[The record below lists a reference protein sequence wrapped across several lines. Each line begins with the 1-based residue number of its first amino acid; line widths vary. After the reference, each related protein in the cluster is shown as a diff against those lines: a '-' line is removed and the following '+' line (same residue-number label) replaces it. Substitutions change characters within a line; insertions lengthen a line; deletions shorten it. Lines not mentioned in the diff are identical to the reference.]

1 MIFKKDI
8 KLYGYDVVR
17 EASQDVMYI
26 NYLGA
31 PYVPS
36 ISDSP
41 LVMAR
46 TIDSLIE
53 SPNVSRLVFVQQR
66 NYSHNFRQV
75 SLLIEI
81 GQLYVHLIK
90 QEKVLEPTTL
100 EPFRCKRH
108 LPQRYD
114 TMRYLI
120 LTLLKQ
126 DPIGCYV
133 EAKRLLREEKIV
145 VKKIPKSAKAEQTC
159 EAHYIRLLTKII
171 SLLENLTI
179 IKTLKEGLLGHK
191 VGERTLYKEIFRPE
205 IVPNFTFTRLM
216 STFPPE
222 AEIIEQYD
230 IGPEHDRS
238 TVTILKIPGR
248 TKYIYHIMAPEFT
261 LPENLQTLVNLAR
274 NVLLEHKPRAE
285 EFVDPA
291 RIRTV
296 FFNIARDL
304 IRELAGT
311 KKITLSYRKINKL
324 ATILVRHT
332 IGFGLIEVLLQD
344 DKIQDIM
351 INAPPGI
358 VPIFVR
364 HQEFDECDT
373 NIISSHEDA
382 ESWAAKF
389 RMMSGRP
396 LDEANPVLDTEL
408 IIGIARARVSI
419 IQQPLS
425 PYGLAYALRR
435 HREKPWT
442 LPLYIKNKMINP
454 ITAGVLSFLID
465 GSRTMLIAGTRSSGK
480 TSMLG
485 ACMLEIMS
493 RYRMIVIEGTMELP
507 VVSFRDLGYDIL
519 RMKVREALAR
529 ETTELSAAEG
539 IRTSLRLGDSSLIV
553 GEVRSEEAL
562 ALYEAMRIGA
572 LANVVAGTIHG
583 ASPYGVFDRVVND
596 LKVPATSFK
605 ATDIILVCNP
615 IKSPDGLH
623 RWRRVLE
630 LAEVRKHWTT
640 DPNTEKGFLDL
651 LKYDVRK
658 DELIATDD
666 LINGESEVLKDIAG
680 NVKGWAGSWDAVWDN
695 ILLRS
700 KIKETI
706 VKTSDKLK
714 NPDILEAPW
723 VLKSNNMFH
732 EISDKVRKDI
742 GIPKGKRVFKEWQDW
757 FKKEIKKRK
766 L

>member
-1 MIFKKDI
+1 MIFKPKT
-8 KLYGYDVVR
+8 KLYGYEITR
-17 EASQDVMYI
+17 EAGQDVMYI

-36 ISDSP
+36 IADSP
-41 LVMAR
+41 IVMAR
-46 TIDSLIE
+46 VIDYLIE
-53 SPNVSRLVFVQQR
+53 SPNVSRVVFVQQR
-66 NYSHNFRQV
+66 NYSYDFRQV
-75 SLLIEI
+75 ALLIEV

-90 QEKVLEPTTL
+90 QERILEMSTL
-100 EPFRCKRH
+100 EPGRCHMH

-114 TMRYLI
+114 TMRYLF

-133 EAKRLLREEKIV
+133 ETRRILREERIIT
-145 VKKIPKSAKAEQTC
+145 KKIPKSAKRELSCQEQ
-159 EAHYIRLLTKII
+159 YIKLLSKIV
-171 SLLENLTI
+171 LMLEKLSI
-179 IKTLKEGLLGHK
+179 IKLLKGKTLGYKLGY
-191 VGERTLYKEIFRPE
+191 RNLYRDIFRPE

-216 STFPPE
+216 ASFPPE
-222 AEIIEQYD
+222 SEIIEQYE
-230 IGPEHDRS
+230 IGPSHDKS

-248 TKYIYHIMAPEFT
+248 TKYVYHIMAPEFT
-261 LPENLQTLVNLAR
+261 LSESLQTLVNLAR
-274 NVLLEHKPRAE
+274 NVLLEHKPKAE
-285 EFVDPA
+285 EFVDPD
-291 RIRTV
+291 RIRQV

-304 IRELAGT
+304 LRELATT
-311 KKITLSYRKINKL
+311 KKISLTYRQTNKL
-324 ATILVRHT
+324 ATILIRHT
-332 IGFGLIEVLLQD
+332 IGFGMIEVLLQD
-344 DKIQDIM
+344 ERLQDIM
-351 INAPPGI
+351 INAPVGI
-358 VPIFVR
+358 VPIFIR
-364 HQEFDECDT
+364 HQDFDECDT
-373 NIISSHEDA
+373 NIIPSQEDA

-389 RMMSGRP
+389 RMISGRP

-408 IIGIARARVSI
+408 IIGTSRARVSI
-419 IQQPLS
+419 IQKPLS

-442 LPLYIKNKMINP
+442 LPLFIQNKMINP
-454 ITAGVLSFLID
+454 ISAGLLSFLID

-507 VVSFRDLGYDIL
+507 VISFRNLGYDIL

-583 ASPYGVFDRVVND
+583 ASPYGVFDRVVHD

-605 ATDIILVCNP
+605 ATDVIVICNP
-615 IKSPDGLH
+615 IKSADGLH
-623 RWRRVLE
+623 RWRRVLQIT
-630 LAEVRKHWTT
+630 EVKKHWRE
-640 DPNTEKGFLDL
+640 DPDAEAGFLDL

-658 DELIATDD
+658 DQLVPTDD
-666 LINGESEVLKDIAG
+666 LINGESEILKDIAG
-680 NVKGWAGSWDAVWDN
+680 QVKGWAGSWDDVWDN

-706 VKTSDKLK
+706 VKVAEKLK
-714 NPDILEAPW
+714 KPDLLEAAW
-723 VLKSNNMFH
+723 VIKYNNMFH
-732 EISDKVRKDI
+732 EISDKVRQDI
-742 GIPKGKRVFKEWQDW
+742 GVPEGKRVFKEWKNW
-757 FKKEIKKRK
+757 LKAELRKKR

>member
-1 MIFKKDI
+1 MIFKPKT
-8 KLYGYDVVR
+8 KLYGYEITR
-17 EASQDVMYI
+17 EAGQDVMYI

-36 ISDSP
+36 IADSP
-41 LVMAR
+41 IVMAR
-46 TIDSLIE
+46 VIDYLIE
-53 SPNVSRLVFVQQR
+53 SPNVSRVVFVQQR
-66 NYSHNFRQV
+66 NYSYDFRQV
-75 SLLIEI
+75 ALLIEV

-90 QEKVLEPTTL
+90 QERILEMSTL
-100 EPFRCKRH
+100 EPGRCHMH

-114 TMRYLI
+114 TMRYLF

-133 EAKRLLREEKIV
+133 ETRRILREERIIT
-145 VKKIPKSAKAEQTC
+145 KKIPKSAKRELSCQEQ
-159 EAHYIRLLTKII
+159 YIKLLSKIV
-171 SLLENLTI
+171 LMLEKLSI
-179 IKTLKEGLLGHK
+179 IKLLKGKTLGYKLGY
-191 VGERTLYKEIFRPE
+191 RNLYRDIFRPE

-216 STFPPE
+216 ASFPPE
-222 AEIIEQYD
+222 SEIIEQYE
-230 IGPEHDRS
+230 IGPSHDKS

-248 TKYIYHIMAPEFT
+248 TKYVYHIMAPEFT
-261 LPENLQTLVNLAR
+261 LSESLQTLVNLAR
-274 NVLLEHKPRAE
+274 NVLLEHKPKAE
-285 EFVDPA
+285 EFVDPD
-291 RIRTV
+291 RIRQV

-304 IRELAGT
+304 LRELATT
-311 KKITLSYRKINKL
+311 KKISLTYRQTNKL
-324 ATILVRHT
+324 ATILIRHT
-332 IGFGLIEVLLQD
+332 IGFGMIEVLLQD
-344 DKIQDIM
+344 ERLQDIM
-351 INAPPGI
+351 INAPVGI
-358 VPIFVR
+358 VPIFIR
-364 HQEFDECDT
+364 HQDFDECDT
-373 NIISSHEDA
+373 NIIPSQEDA

-389 RMMSGRP
+389 RMISGRP

-408 IIGIARARVSI
+408 IIGTSRARVSI
-419 IQQPLS
+419 IQKPLS

-442 LPLYIKNKMINP
+442 LPLFIQNKMINP
-454 ITAGVLSFLID
+454 ISAGLLSFLID

-507 VVSFRDLGYDIL
+507 VISFRNLGYDIL

-583 ASPYGVFDRVVND
+583 ASPYGVFDRVVHD

-605 ATDIILVCNP
+605 ATDVIVICNP
-615 IKSPDGLH
+615 IKSADGLH
-623 RWRRVLE
+623 RWRRVLQIT
-630 LAEVRKHWTT
+630 EVKKHWRE
-640 DPNTEKGFLDL
+640 DPDAEAGFLDL

-658 DELIATDD
+658 DQLVPTDD
-666 LINGESEVLKDIAG
+666 LINGGSEILKDIAG
-680 NVKGWAGSWDAVWDN
+680 QVKGWAGSWDDVWDN

-706 VKTSDKLK
+706 VKVAEKLK
-714 NPDILEAPW
+714 KPDLLEAAW
-723 VLKSNNMFH
+723 VIKYNNMFH
-732 EISDKVRKDI
+732 EISDKVRQDI
-742 GIPKGKRVFKEWQDW
+742 GVPEGKRVFKEWKNW
-757 FKKEIKKRK
+757 LKAELRKKR